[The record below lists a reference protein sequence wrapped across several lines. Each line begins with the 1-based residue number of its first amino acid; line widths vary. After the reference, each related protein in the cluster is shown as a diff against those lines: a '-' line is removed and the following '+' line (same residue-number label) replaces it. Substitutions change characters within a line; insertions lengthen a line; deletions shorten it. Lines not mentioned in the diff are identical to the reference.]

1 MFFFG
6 VGATS
11 VGFFF
16 FRPWA
21 RRWALLRPPPFF
33 RSHRECKNSRRPPEE
48 SAAAAT
54 VTSVGTSHASE
65 LAKVF
70 GFTLTATEV
79 ATGTV

>member
-1 MFFFG
+1 MPTLLLGAFG
-6 VGATS
+6 PITNAKTL
-11 VGFFF
+11 
-16 FRPWA
+16 A
-21 RRWALLRPPPFF
+21 A
-33 RSHRECKNSRRPPEE
+33 PPEE